1 MIPVYTEGL
10 LWFLLLLGPFLFLQ
24 RSLHREVQAFFLLLT
39 RRQDISIVIF
49 SLLFFPGVLLHE
61 TSHYLMARILNVRT
75 GRFSIIP
82 RPLPDGHLQLG
93 YVETAKVDFL
103 RDSLIGFA
111 PLLVGGGFV
120 IFASLAHLGLDI
132 LWLAWK
138 DGSTASL
145 LQGIRQSYQMEDFWL
160 WFYLAFTVSST
171 MFPSSADRRAWLPLG
186 IVFLS
191 LFIFGAALG
200 AGPWMAENLAPLL
213 NSAFRTLDL
222 AIGISMFLHLV
233 LLPVFWGLRV
243 ILSKMTGLHVQY

>member
-10 LWFLLLLGPFLFLQ
+10 VWFLLLLGPFLFLQ

-61 TSHYLMARILNVRT
+61 TSHYLMARLLNVRT

-120 IFASLAHLGLDI
+120 IFAGLVHLGLDG
-132 LWLAWK
+132 LWLAWT
-138 DGSTASL
+138 DGSTTSL

-171 MFPSSADRRAWLPLG
+171 MFPSSSDRRAWLPLG
-186 IVFLS
+186 IVLLA
-191 LFIFGAALG
+191 LFIIGAALG
-200 AGPWMAENLAPLL
+200 AGPWMAENLAPVL
-213 NSAFRTLDL
+213 NSAFRTLVL
-222 AIGISMFLHLV
+222 AIGISMFLHMV

-243 ILSKMTGLHVQY
+243 ILSKITGLRVQY

>member
-1 MIPVYTEGL
+1 MILVYTEGL

-120 IFASLAHLGLDI
+120 IFAGLAHLGLDI

-191 LFIFGAALG
+191 LLIFGAALG